1 MNGFM
6 RGFFLVFSFFKLLD
20 IKGFALSFKM
30 YDLIARRLPVWAF
43 AYPFVEIAFGVAFLT
58 KFMPVATNVAEI
70 VLMLIGAAGV
80 LKALID
86 KRSIRCACL
95 GSVLNLPMTTVSL
108 VEDVGM
114 ATLGG
119 LALVLS

>member
-1 MNGFM
+1 
-6 RGFFLVFSFFKLLD
+6 
-20 IKGFALSFKM
+20 M

>member
-1 MNGFM
+1 
-6 RGFFLVFSFFKLLD
+6 
-20 IKGFALSFKM
+20 
-30 YDLIARRLPVWAF
+30 
-43 AYPFVEIAFGVAFLT
+43 
-58 KFMPVATNVAEI
+58 MPVATNVAEI